1 LDIPNLQLANFVNK
15 MIKVISGEDT
25 PIIPLA
31 LKNQLQT
38 GKLLQGEII
47 KLLPKGKAT
56 VSIAGQKVVVD
67 LPKGKETISIA
78 GQKVVADLPKGKE
91 TISIA
96 GQKVVA
102 DLPKGK
108 ETISIAGQK
117 VVADLPK
124 GKATISIAGQ
134 KVVADL
140 PSLKN
145 QNDSV
150 YVKSEYTFKPGQK
163 IYARVEKVNPE
174 PILKLVPPLQQKV
187 QEEGYTTNL
196 SRKVKPEVLKF
207 EKFSELKLPPDR
219 IVQVSVNRVVDAN
232 TFLVQFEDQEIHV
245 KTENAKFYRPDTT
258 IRIEFQKTDSRF
270 KSVFFDSPVN
280 PGTVDLELI
289 KPYLPS
295 RTPLGKLVGELTR
308 DILDSPIL
316 KELKIQPQLL
326 EKLRETLQVLTPKL
340 GVIPNEVKIK
350 EQVEKSGI
358 RYEAKVKQFLA
369 QTENP
374 KMKLELAKDLKGQL
388 LDLLQVTEKS
398 IKNLSEQNQRRQIS
412 DFQQRVKVS
421 IDSIELNQLSSRV
434 ATQENQPLVLQ
445 IPNPLSPSEK
455 SINLFIYEDSEGGQD
470 GKKGDKEVYNIAFL
484 LNLSALGNI
493 KINAKVGPKSLAV
506 RMEVEQDD
514 VSDFI
519 RNNSPEFE
527 QHMEK
532 KDLNTTVECLTREE
546 VTPIKDN
553 LIELLVSQNTSL
565 LSVKT

>member
-1 LDIPNLQLANFVNK
+1 
-15 MIKVISGEDT
+15 MIKVLSGEDS
-25 PIIPLA
+25 PIVPLA

-56 VSIAGQKVVVD
+56 VSIDGQKVVAE
-67 LPKGKETISIA
+67 LPKGKATVSIDGQKVVAELPKGKATVSIA
-78 GQKVVADLPKGKE
+78 GQKVVAY
-91 TISIA
+91 
-96 GQKVVA
+96 
-102 DLPKGK
+102 
-108 ETISIAGQK
+108 
-117 VVADLPK
+117 
-124 GKATISIAGQ
+124 
-134 KVVADL
+134 L
-140 PSLKN
+140 PSLKT

-150 YVKSEYTFKPGQK
+150 AVKPEYVFKPGQE
-163 IYARVEKVNPE
+163 IYVRVEKVNPE
-174 PILKLVPPLQQKV
+174 PILKFVPPPQQKV

-196 SRKVKPEVLKF
+196 SRKIKPEVLKF
-207 EKFSELKLPPDR
+207 EKFSELQLPPDR
-219 IVQVSVNRVVDAN
+219 IVQVSVNRVVDVN
-232 TFLVQFEDQEIHV
+232 TLSVQFEDQEILV
-245 KTENAKFYRPDTT
+245 KTENAKLYRPETA
-258 IRIEFQKTDSRF
+258 IRIQFQKTDSGF
-270 KSVFFDSPVN
+270 KPVFLDSPVK

-308 DILDSPIL
+308 DILDSPVL

-340 GVIPNEVKIK
+340 GVTPDKVEIE

-374 KMKLELAKDLKGQL
+374 KMKLELAMDLKGQL
-388 LDLLQVTEKS
+388 LDLLQATEKS

-445 IPNPLSPSEK
+445 IPNPLSPGEK
-455 SINLFIYEDSEGGQD
+455 TINLFIHEDSEDVQD
-470 GKKGDKEVYNIAFL
+470 GKKGDKEVYNMAFF

-493 KINAKVGPKSLAV
+493 KINAKVGPESLAV

-514 VSDFI
+514 VADFI
-519 RNNSPEFE
+519 RNNSAEFE
-527 QHMEK
+527 QRMEK
-532 KDLNTTVECLTREE
+532 KDLNTTVECCAREE

-553 LIELLVSQNTSL
+553 LIELLVSQNASL